1 MSGNRL
7 VLVVGALTAV
17 VVLFGAEGCE
27 RQSPRFDNHAPSTAA
42 AGIATVAA
50 DGSQT
55 ITLQMTDLL
64 RFAPAEVIVHP
75 GKITVTLANA
85 GKDPHQFEVPDL
97 DVSTGNIP
105 GNTTKTVTFTI
116 PKGVATYAFDC
127 AYHTSE
133 HMVGTLTVQG
143 F

>member
-1 MSGNRL
+1 MTGNRAIL
-7 VLVVGALTAV
+7 AVGALAAV
-17 VVLFGAEGCE
+17 GVMLGSAACE
-27 RQSPRFDNHAPSTAA
+27 RQSPRFDNHAPSAAPVTTAK
-42 AGIATVAA
+42 IAA

-64 RFAPAEVIVHP
+64 RFEPSQIVVHP

-85 GKDPHQFEVPDL
+85 GKEPHQFELPDL
-97 DVSTGNIP
+97 NVSTGNIP
-105 GNTTKTVTFTI
+105 VGTTTSVTFTI
-116 PKGVATYAFDC
+116 PQGAKTYAFDC

>member
-7 VLVVGALTAV
+7 VLFGGALTAV
-17 VVLFGAEGCE
+17 AVLLGAQGCE
-27 RQSPRFDNHAPSTAA
+27 RQSPRFDNHAPSTVAA
-42 AGIATVAA
+42 MTAKVAA

-64 RFAPAEVIVHP
+64 RFEPAEVIVRP
-75 GKITVTLANA
+75 GKLTVTLANA

-97 DVSTGNIP
+97 NVSTGNIP
-105 GNTTKTVTFTI
+105 GNATRTVTFTI
-116 PKGVATYAFDC
+116 PKGAASYAFDC

-133 HMVGTLTVQG
+133 HMVGTLTVQE

>member
-1 MSGNRL
+1 MAGNRL
-7 VLVVGALTAV
+7 VLVVGAATAV
-17 VVLFGAEGCE
+17 AVVLGSAACE
-27 RQSPRFDNHAPSTAA
+27 RQSPRFDNHAPSAAPVTTAEVDS
-42 AGIATVAA
+42 AGN
-50 DGSQT
+50 QT

-64 RFAPAEVIVHP
+64 RFVPSQIVVHP

-85 GKDPHQFEVPDL
+85 GKEPHQFEVPDL
-97 DVSTGNIP
+97 NVSTGNIP
-105 GNTTKTVTFTI
+105 VGTTTSVTFTI
-116 PKGVATYAFDC
+116 PAGAKTYAFDC

>member
-7 VLVVGALTAV
+7 VLVGGSLAAV
-17 VVLFGAEGCE
+17 AILFGAQGCE
-27 RQSPRFDNHAPSTAA
+27 RQSPRFDNHAPSAVAAVTAK
-42 AGIATVAA
+42 VAA

-55 ITLQMTDLL
+55 VTLQMTDLL
-64 RFAPAEVIVHP
+64 RFEPSQVIARP

-85 GKDPHQFEVPDL
+85 GQEPHQFEVPDL
-97 DVSTGNIP
+97 NVSTGNIP
-105 GNTTKTVTFTI
+105 VHTTKSITFTI
-116 PKGVATYAFDC
+116 PAGAHTYAFDC

-133 HMVGTLTVQG
+133 HMVGTLTVQA